1 MGARRRWIRN
11 TLAALTA
18 LALLGVLG
26 VGVWA
31 ASTDE
36 DEPVQAA
43 LGSPSDED
51 DEEDGQPAE
60 EPSLADDGAPAE
72 ENSPGAGDPPPSA
85 TEDPAGEPTLGET
98 EPGGGETAPGATAP
112 GDTQPGETSQG
123 DSEPGEAAPG
133 EPRKTRF
140 PRERREDPSRRGREF
155 VVPPAREFTGTGNA
169 LIGTVVVSEPVV
181 VRWRSRGRFG
191 LEFGRESFP
200 IVAPSRSGQLAVPP
214 FRFDFVRVVASG
226 RWTITVTPQG

>member
-18 LALLGVLG
+18 LALLGVIG

-31 ASTDE
+31 ASSDD

-43 LGSPSDED
+43 LGAPSDEG
-51 DEEDGQPAE
+51 EQGGGE
-60 EPSLADDGAPAE
+60 EPPPADDGAPAE
-72 ENSPGAGDPPPSA
+72 EPSPGAGDPPASA
-85 TEDPAGEPTLGET
+85 TEDPADEPTLGEA
-98 EPGGGETAPGATAP
+98 EPGGGETASGDTAP

-133 EPRKTRF
+133 EPRRTRF
-140 PRERREDPSRRGREF
+140 PRERREDPNRRGREF

-200 IVAPSRSGQLAVPP
+200 IVAPSRSGQLVVPP

-226 RWTITVTPQG
+226 RWTISVTPQG